1 MKQVL
6 LPVLVAVSMAPL
18 GVAASCA
25 SGTLAGYVALGATGC
40 TIGGDTLSDF
50 KVLAGSDG
58 GAQLA
63 ASSVT
68 LTPSG
73 STFNPSLALSV
84 NLSIKTPITD
94 ETMFTYDISGPGFIG
109 ASAVLSGSMESG
121 DGGVSGILNYCAG
134 GSFGPDG
141 VDGCPGVTDGLV
153 TVDGAQNNSADTFS
167 KVSFLSVTND
177 FTLGVSSD
185 GTAVG
190 GTFTDSF
197 TAVPEPA
204 ALALVGFG
212 FLFAAAFRRRSK

>member
-6 LPVLVAVSMAPL
+6 LLALVAVSVAPL
-18 GVAASCA
+18 GVAGSCA
-25 SGTLAGYVALGATGC
+25 AGTLAGYIALGATGC
-40 TIGGDTLSDF
+40 TIGGDTLYDF

-63 ASSVT
+63 TSSVT

-94 ETMFTYDISGPGFIG
+94 ETMFTYDISGPGFIA

-121 DGGVSGILNYCAG
+121 DGGVSGIQNYCAG

-153 TVDGAQNNSADTFS
+153 TVDGAQNSAADTFS

-185 GTAVG
+185 GTASG

-204 ALALVGFG
+204 ALGLLGFG
-212 FLFAAAFRRRSK
+212 LVFAAAFRRRSK